1 MKADA
6 ATVVAVK
13 EMAKKMSDAYAAQDM
28 SALKSI
34 FSPDA
39 DVVLIGTDAEEER
52 VGPAEIEA
60 QARKD
65 WSHTDAMSIS
75 YDWMSISAAGSVAW
89 GAANAAFHLRREGHR
104 RDVLARAT
112 FVLQKRGDAWLIAQ
126 AHISI
131 AAAD

>member
-13 EMAKKMSDAYAAQDM
+13 EMAKKMSDAFAPPDM

-112 FVLQKRGDAWLIAQ
+112 FVLQKHR
-126 AHISI
+126 ISG
-131 AAAD
+131 

>member
-6 ATVVAVK
+6 ATEVAVK

-28 SALKSI
+28 AALKSV

-52 VGPAEIEA
+52 VGPAQFEA

-65 WSHTDAMSIS
+65 WSHTDAMSLS
-75 YDWMSISAAGSVAW
+75 YDWMSISAAGPVAW
-89 GAANAAFHLRREGHR
+89 GAAKATFHLRRAGHT
-104 RDVLARAT
+104 RDVPARAT
-112 FVLQKRGDAWLIAQ
+112 FVLEKRGDAWRIAQ
-126 AHISI
+126 AHISV
-131 AAAD
+131 ATPD